1 MGMIHLRVSEP
12 HTTGQSQGI
21 AVAGLRSE
29 GLVAIPGMINTRC
42 RAPSGLWAADH
53 EAIMAVDGQR
63 CRALLARSLT
73 GQSISNRVGQGAV
86 FSLRS

>member
-1 MGMIHLRVSEP
+1 MIHLRVSEP

-21 AVAGLRSE
+21 AVAGLQSE

-42 RAPSGLWAADH
+42 RAQSGLWAADH
-53 EAIMAVDGQR
+53 EAVMAIDGQH
-63 CRALLARSLT
+63 CRAPLARSLT
-73 GQSISNRVGQGAV
+73 GQSLSNRFGQGAV